1 MSSDLRGMLHGAAK
15 VPSTDAD
22 VGGAWRRGRRMRV
35 QRRALGGLAIV
46 VVIALGAVGIA
57 NILPSGHRATP
68 AAPTTTPTPPG
79 CATPTTANNLPSW
92 TDSANPP
99 SGVPHLVSPDGTVAA
114 VLFGNPLTIGP
125 RDKSNKIL
133 WIVREARDGQPLKIT
148 ATSPGPDAKPVHA
161 TFPAD
166 SGPGEIYPSA
176 VDVNEPGCWHFAL
189 AWNGHRSSINLAYV
203 AVPTPASTATSTP
216 AATATTALP
225 TPPATAAVTTCHT
238 AALGI
243 TISGPIGSA
252 GHFNYEIQF
261 RNYLSAAC
269 VITGFPGVS
278 FLDSSGHQIGVPAER
293 NSLSYAPVTL
303 APGAT
308 AYAHLSITD
317 PSVLGGCPATPVAKV
332 RIFPPNETADARIG
346 ADGIS
351 VCATQPSSTIDP
363 VLNHSL
369 G

>member
-1 MSSDLRGMLHGAAK
+1 L
-15 VPSTDAD
+15 
-22 VGGAWRRGRRMRV
+22 
-35 QRRALGGLAIV
+35 
-46 VVIALGAVGIA
+46 
-57 NILPSGHRATP
+57 
-68 AAPTTTPTPPG
+68 
-79 CATPTTANNLPSW
+79 
-92 TDSANPP
+92 
-99 SGVPHLVSPDGTVAA
+99 
-114 VLFGNPLTIGP
+114 
-125 RDKSNKIL
+125 
-133 WIVREARDGQPLKIT
+133 
-148 ATSPGPDAKPVHA
+148 
-161 TFPAD
+161 
-166 SGPGEIYPSA
+166 
-176 VDVNEPGCWHFAL
+176 
-189 AWNGHRSSINLAYV
+189 
-203 AVPTPASTATSTP
+203 
-216 AATATTALP
+216 
-225 TPPATAAVTTCHT
+225 TTCHT